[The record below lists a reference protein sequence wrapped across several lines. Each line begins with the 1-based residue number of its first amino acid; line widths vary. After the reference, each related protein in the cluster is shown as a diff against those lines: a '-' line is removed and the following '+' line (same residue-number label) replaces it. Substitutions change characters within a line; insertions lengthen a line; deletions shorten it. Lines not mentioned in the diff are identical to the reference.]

1 MARISL
7 YHITFNIYSH
17 LFYVFLLSKKSR
29 KTGSSLFGFSLNFY
43 KDKQT
48 EIQTIQHIKVPIIK
62 RGRGKDENIFT
73 PSCCFLFFCKLS
85 YSLLFRKFTYKQH
98 IVFLCHNEIIKPL
111 YNNFLFLC
119 RMDYTIMRII

>member
-29 KTGSSLFGFSLNFY
+29 KTGSSLFRFSLNFY
-43 KDKQT
+43 KDKHRNADQT
-48 EIQTIQHIKVPIIK
+48 THQSANIIK
-62 RGRGKDENIFT
+62 RGRGKDIFIL
-73 PSCCFLFFCKLS
+73 PLPVFLFFCKLS

-98 IVFLCHNEIIKPL
+98 IVFLCHNEIIEPL